1 VEIGARVEIVWETE
15 AFPAGE
21 DLVIQAR
28 LAEEAEVS
36 TGAAPAAIVR
46 VVLPAWVD
54 RVGVA
59 GRGVADGVGKELA
72 AERRIVMRISRAN
85 FAGHAMIVHLLLM
98 LACCSL
104 LCDVTFSQSAPS
116 QETPASSPVVQES
129 FATPQFA
136 ADALIKALTEY
147 NVPELIKI
155 FGPDGKD
162 FVATADPVQD
172 KTLAEAFVRKAQEKN
187 VVTIDPKNG
196 SRAILSVGNDAWPFP
211 VPIVRKSRKWIFDSK
226 EGHDEIL
233 YRRIGANELD
243 AIKVCRGFVEAQKE
257 YAAQIH
263 DDSGVNQYA
272 QKIISTPG
280 KQDGLYWQNADG
292 TPGGPVGEA
301 VARAI
306 QEGYSASQRS
316 GYHGYYFKV
325 LKGQGPAARLGQLDY
340 VINGIMIGG
349 FALVAVPAE
358 YRVTGVKT
366 FIVSYDGIVFEK
378 DMGSNSLEIA
388 KNMDRYNPDKTWQ
401 VTDDELDSDDSLA
414 QK

>member
-1 VEIGARVEIVWETE
+1 VVVVDVVDKDFASRKET
-15 AFPAGE
+15 
-21 DLVIQAR
+21 L
-28 LAEEAEVS
+28 
-36 TGAAPAAIVR
+36 
-46 VVLPAWVD
+46 
-54 RVGVA
+54 
-59 GRGVADGVGKELA
+59 
-72 AERRIVMRISRAN
+72 MRILRSNCA
-85 FAGHAMIVHLLLM
+85 ASGAIAHLLVM
-98 LACCSL
+98 LAFCSL
-104 LCDVTFSQSAPS
+104 VSNLSSSQSAPT
-116 QETPASSPVVQES
+116 QPSSADSAVVQES

-136 ADALIKALTEY
+136 ADALIKAATDY
-147 NVPELIKI
+147 NVPELTKI

-162 FVATADPVQD
+162 FVSTADPVQD

-196 SRAILSVGNDAWPFP
+196 SRATLSVGNDDWPFP

-226 EGHDEIL
+226 QGHDEIL

-243 AIKVCRGFVEAQKE
+243 AIRVCRGFVEAQKE
-257 YAAQIH
+257 YASQIH
-263 DDSGVNQYA
+263 DDSGINQYA

-306 QEGYSASQRS
+306 QEGYSPSQRS

-366 FIVSYDGIVFEK
+366 FIVSYDGIVYEK
-378 DMGSNSLEIA
+378 DMGSSSLETA
-388 KNMDRYNPDKTWQ
+388 KNMDRYNPDKSWQ
-401 VTDDELDSDDSLA
+401 VTNDELDDDDSLA
-414 QK
+414 QN